1 MQRKFKTV
9 IADASCFIILY
20 KIGELELLQ
29 KVFDE
34 VFTTVEIANEFG
46 LPLPVWINIQSVKDQ
61 YQQKKLEREVDRGE
75 ASALALSF
83 EIKNA
88 IVILD
93 DQKARKLAE
102 KLKINYTG
110 TLGLI
115 LRAKLEGIIPS
126 VKELLEKIKNT
137 NFRFSEEILSE
148 ILKDAGENVDE

>member
-1 MQRKFKTV
+1 MQPKFRTV
-9 IADASCFIILY
+9 IADASCFIILF

-34 VFTTVEIANEFG
+34 IYTTTEIAKEFG
-46 LPLPVWINIQSVKDQ
+46 HPLPLWIKVRSVNNKV
-61 YQQKKLEREVDRGE
+61 QQQALEREVDIGE

-83 EIKNA
+83 EIEDP

-115 LRAKLEGIIPS
+115 LRAKQEKLIPS
-126 VKELLEKIKNT
+126 VKRILEKIKYT
-137 NFRFSEEILSE
+137 NFRFSEEIL
-148 ILKDAGENVDE
+148 IQVLRDADEL

>member
-1 MQRKFKTV
+1 MQLKFKTV

-20 KIGELELLQ
+20 KIGELQLLQ
-29 KVFDE
+29 KVFEE
-34 VFTTVEIANEFG
+34 VYTTVEIADEFG
-46 LPLPVWINIQSVKDQ
+46 LPLPSWINVESVKDEER
-61 YQQKKLEREVDRGE
+61 QKKLEREVDRGE

-83 EIKNA
+83 EVENA

-102 KLKINYTG
+102 KLRINYTG

-126 VKELLEKIKNT
+126 VKQLLEKIKST

-148 ILKDAGENVDE
+148 ILKDAGEA

>member
-1 MQRKFKTV
+1 MQPKFRTV
-9 IADASCFIILY
+9 MADASCFIILF

-34 VFTTVEIANEFG
+34 IYTTAEIAKEFG
-46 LPLPVWINIQSVKDQ
+46 HPLPLWVKVRSVSNKV
-61 YQQKKLEREVDRGE
+61 QQQVLEREVDIGE

-83 EIKNA
+83 EIEDT
-88 IVILD
+88 IVIRD

-115 LRAKLEGIIPS
+115 LRAKQKKLIPS
-126 VKELLEKIKNT
+126 VKGVLGKIKYT
-137 NFRFSEEILSE
+137 NFRFSEEVLIQILS
-148 ILKDAGENVDE
+148 DADEL